1 MAHHHGIARRV
12 YTFFYGTDNVCIK
25 GVGYAAHHKT
35 YGIGPDLHQIPGA
48 VVGNV
53 PCALQGGGGIERN
66 GRIETGSENVRIY
79 LLPQDFKIT
88 KHTHIIA
95 VNGVKYNIT
104 EVADMGG
111 RERYLRI
118 SAERISLN
126 D

>member
-1 MAHHHGIARRV
+1 MSFQSLLNSRADIYEADLKQD
-12 YTFFYGTDNVCIK
+12 GTTGQQYKSLSPVAENI
-25 GVGYAAHHKT
+25 
-35 YGIGPDLHQIPGA
+35 
-48 VVGNV
+48 
-53 PCALQGGGGIERN
+53 PCALQGGGSIERS
-66 GRIETGSENVRIY
+66 GRIETGTENVRIY
-79 LLPQDFKIT
+79 LLPQSFEIT

>member
-1 MAHHHGIARRV
+1 MSFQSLLNSRADIYEADLKQDAITGQQYKSLSLIAE
-12 YTFFYGTDNVCIK
+12 NI
-25 GVGYAAHHKT
+25 
-35 YGIGPDLHQIPGA
+35 
-48 VVGNV
+48 

-79 LLPQDFKIT
+79 LLPQSFEIT